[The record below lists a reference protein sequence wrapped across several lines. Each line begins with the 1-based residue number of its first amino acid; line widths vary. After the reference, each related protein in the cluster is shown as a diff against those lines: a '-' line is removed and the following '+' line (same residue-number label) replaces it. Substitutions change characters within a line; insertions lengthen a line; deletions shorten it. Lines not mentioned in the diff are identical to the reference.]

1 MFVSTF
7 LDVVEVLLTE
17 LVERPANQKF
27 GYKKFT
33 NGFLSTVFQCVQYII
48 KNNNIDNFFLLESSF
63 NNLCTPIN
71 INFEHNNSKFNF
83 DNLVEFELC
92 LKIINNNFKVK
103 KIELHKVSR
112 DVTDFTEANHIESNF
127 SNLMDT
133 TYIITSYF
141 SHSIDQATL
150 TIGNS
155 LQKKILTNVSKL

>member
-1 MFVSTF
+1 MFKSEF
-7 LDVVEVLLTE
+7 LE
-17 LVERPANQKF
+17 
-27 GYKKFT
+27 GYNIYF
-33 NGFLSTVFQCVQYII
+33 NDGNESSSDNLII
-48 KNNNIDNFFLLESSF
+48 SNNNIDNFFLLESSF